1 MGGTIDMQM
10 MRYLNLFNR
19 ITGLSTRFCFK
30 YNDGIVF
37 AVPKKDLMRALG
49 REASNLRRLG
59 EVIRKR
65 VKIVVAPRGIE
76 DAKFFIESIVNPIQF
91 KEIQITDDEI
101 IVNAGGMQV
110 KAALL
115 GRNKVRLAEMQEIV
129 KDYFQREFRVL

>member
-1 MGGTIDMQM
+1 MQM

-65 VKIVVAPRGIE
+65 VKIVAAPNGME
-76 DAKFFIESIVNPIQF
+76 DLNSFVSIITYPVKFKSIDVRDGEAVINANIQSAFRFPHLSSLHSSGYAKF
-91 KEIQITDDEI
+91 DDG
-101 IVNAGGMQV
+101 A
-110 KAALL
+110 
-115 GRNKVRLAEMQEIV
+115 
-129 KDYFQREFRVL
+129 